1 MGQLEIRNLTFGY
14 QSSLPS
20 VLKNINLTVEPGR
33 TVALVGRSG
42 SGKTTL
48 ASLIARFYDA
58 NEGEIRFDGID
69 LKEIA
74 LKSLR
79 KQISVVSQQPTLFN
93 DNLRNNI
100 AYGELSG
107 AEDAAI
113 ERAVERAGAKDFID
127 ALPDGL
133 DTFVG
138 DDGVLLSGGQRQ
150 RVAIAR
156 ALLKDSP
163 LLILDEAT
171 SALDNESAALF
182 S

>member
-1 MGQLEIRNLTFGY
+1 M
-14 QSSLPS
+14 
-20 VLKNINLTVEPGR
+20 
-33 TVALVGRSG
+33 
-42 SGKTTL
+42 
-48 ASLIARFYDA
+48 
-58 NEGEIRFDGID
+58 
-69 LKEIA
+69 
-74 LKSLR
+74 KSLR

-138 DDGVLLSGGQRQ
+138 DDGVLVGRPATK
-150 RVAIAR
+150 AIVSFA
-156 ALLKDSP
+156 
-163 LLILDEAT
+163 
-171 SALDNESAALF
+171 
-182 S
+182 